1 MIRSQVFTNQYSNY
15 YPRYSVAINGV
26 DYFVLDPSPV
36 VDNWNGEW
44 STQQAMYR
52 YPNTVDVTLGSS
64 TYTIA
69 LLQNEFSWNGNLTI
83 RQINTIN
90 LNGQSYDIDDQ
101 YNWKQSYQVTIANE
115 ELPIQMSTMNIYQ
128 THESQ
133 GAIYT
138 WRLTDLW
145 RVNLKRN

>member
-1 MIRSQVFTNQYSNY
+1 MDNWWSVPSIIRSQVFTNQLSNY
-15 YPRYSVAINGV
+15 YPRYSVTIDGV

-52 YPNTVDVTLGSS
+52 YPNTVDVTLGEA

-69 LLQNEFSWNGNLTI
+69 LFQNEYSWNGNLTI

-90 LNGQSYDIDDQ
+90 LNGQAYD
-101 YNWKQSYQVTIANE
+101 S
-115 ELPIQMSTMNIYQ
+115 
-128 THESQ
+128 
-133 GAIYT
+133 
-138 WRLTDLW
+138 R
-145 RVNLKRN
+145 